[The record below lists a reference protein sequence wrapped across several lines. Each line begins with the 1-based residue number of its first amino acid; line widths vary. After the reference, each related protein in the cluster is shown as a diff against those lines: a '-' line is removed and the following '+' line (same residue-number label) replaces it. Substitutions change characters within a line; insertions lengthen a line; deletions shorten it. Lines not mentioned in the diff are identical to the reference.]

1 MGTLGSI
8 TWPHQ
13 ALTTMLPSSPATP
26 APTDMEPDMA
36 LRPTMPDTQE
46 PAPTGMGILATVVLT
61 DMELAM
67 VVLTELAM
75 RGMELAMVVRTELAM
90 LGMELA
96 MAMAIL
102 ATPATAPSLRTALMV
117 MELAILAT
125 PATAAS
131 PRMVAH
137 MLDVDMVQ
145 PTQDMLDI
153 EFRVSIGSKPNM
165 TAPQS

>member
-26 APTDMEPDMA
+26 
-36 LRPTMPDTQE
+36 E

-67 VVLTELAM
+67 GVL
-75 RGMELAMVVRTELAM
+75 TELAM

>member
-46 PAPTGMGILATVVLT
+46 PAPTGMGILA
-61 DMELAM
+61 MG
-67 VVLTELAM
+67 VLTELAM

-102 ATPATAPSLRTALMV
+102 ATPATA
-117 MELAILAT
+117 
-125 PATAAS
+125 AS

-145 PTQDMLDI
+145 PTQDM
-153 EFRVSIGSKPNM
+153 
-165 TAPQS
+165 

>member
-67 VVLTELAM
+67 VV
-75 RGMELAMVVRTELAM
+75 RTELAM

-102 ATPATAPSLRTALMV
+102 ATPATAPSLRTVLMV
-117 MELAILAT
+117 MELAIPYAGYGSLA
-125 PATAAS
+125 AYGGAYAG
-131 PRMVAH
+131 RGY
-137 MLDVDMVQ
+137 
-145 PTQDMLDI
+145 
-153 EFRVSIGSKPNM
+153 GS
-165 TAPQS
+165 AYARYAGY

>member
-67 VVLTELAM
+67 VVL
-75 RGMELAMVVRTELAM
+75 TELAM